1 MPHHPQP
8 VTSQGAGFG
17 GEQTPDTM
25 KEELE
30 ALEHLETQQV
40 LTNEETA
47 RLEELYFILG
57 I

>member
-1 MPHHPQP
+1 
-8 VTSQGAGFG
+8 
-17 GEQTPDTM
+17 M